1 MMIMKKYS
9 IFATCFALTISVT
22 AMAATSQ
29 RTVSEMQSVASATL
43 AERYSL
49 PAKAPQAFRVATETS
64 TYSVLTCGSGTV
76 IVNKDSEQ
84 EAVLGYSD
92 SSFDLDNM
100 PCGLKWWFE
109 AMDAALQRPNNG
121 KTASNVPAQLPASVS
136 PLVSCQWGQGSPY
149 NSQCPNGAQVGCV
162 AVAMGQVMYANSFPY
177 RGSGSHSYS
186 NGGQQLTVDFGNTT
200 YNWSQMDEDEVAKL
214 LYHCGVAVNMD
225 YTSGSYTHT
234 SNAATALSQYFR
246 YKTDARYISRSAYS
260 TSEWTEI
267 LFGNLAAGHPVIYR
281 GTQESA
287 TSSSGHAFV
296 IDGYDASG
304 NVHVNWGWKG
314 NMDGYYDLSTLQLM
328 FGDSYQYN
336 QAMVCDIVPSETI
349 KLSLDLGGGGL
360 INLLVDNGNSY
371 EFGIIPD
378 EGYAIDYVEYNS
390 SDVTSQLDA
399 NNTFITPSITANAT
413 LKVVTKP
420 DGPGQINGDANEDG
434 KVDVND
440 VTTTI
445 NYILGKNPSPF
456 NYRNA
461 NVNDDNTVNVMDVT
475 TLINIILGNQ

>member
-1 MMIMKKYS
+1 MKIYS
-9 IFATCFALTISVT
+9 FFATCLAITMSASAL
-22 AMAATSQ
+22 AATPQ
-29 RTVSEMQSVASATL
+29 RTISEMQSIASATL

-49 PAKAPQAFRVATETS
+49 PVKAPQSFRVAAETT
-64 TYSVLTCGSGTV
+64 TYCVLTNELGAV
-76 IVNKDSEQ
+76 IVNKDAGQ
-84 EAVLGYSD
+84 EAVLGYSN
-92 SSFDLDNM
+92 SAFDPDNV
-100 PCGLKWWFE
+100 PCGLEWWLKV
-109 AMDAALQRPNNG
+109 MDAALQRPING

-149 NSQCPNGAQVGCV
+149 NSQCPNGAKVGCV

-177 RGSGSHSYS
+177 RGIGSHSYS
-186 NGGQQLTVDFGNTT
+186 NGGQQLAVDFGNTT
-200 YNWSQMDEDEVAKL
+200 YNWGQMSDNEVAKL
-214 LYHCGVAVNMD
+214 LYHCGVAVDMD
-225 YTSGSYTHT
+225 YASGATTYT

-246 YKTDARYISRSAYS
+246 YKSDARYISRSSYS

-287 TSSSGHAFV
+287 TSSSGHSFV

-314 NMDGYYDLSTLQLM
+314 NMDGYFDLSTLQLIY
-328 FGDSYQYN
+328 GDSYQYN
-336 QAMVCDIVPSETI
+336 QAMVCDIIPSETLY
-349 KLSLDLGGGGL
+349 LSLDLGGGGL
-360 INLLVDNGNSY
+360 VNLMVENGDSY

-378 EGYAIDYVEYNS
+378 EGYVIDYVAFNS
-390 SDVTSQLDA
+390 NDVTNQLDA